1 MFGWVARATVGA
13 ALFGA
18 AFGGLVQ
25 ASEPKLP
32 SSTFAE
38 VGAPTSIPYG
48 WVDFCGRRP
57 EECGLGKL
65 TPRDIHLTKQAL
77 GDPRQSQRLRQRR
90 NRADQQ
96 SRSLGHDARPLDYPT
111 DGKGD
116 CKVYALFKRKQL
128 VDAGFPR
135 SALLMTI
142 VRDQDGEGH
151 AVLTVKTDRGDFVLD
166 NLTDEILP
174 WNETGYRFIKRQAQD
189 DPNVWLAMA
198 GARPASPAAT
208 DSFSLFWGRFVSRSN
223 PRVIPVQR
231 LAASTEFV
239 LLQTK
244 MGCFLQIDFFQF
256 LALKTLATADPLHRP
271 LVR

>member
-13 ALFGA
+13 VLFGA

-32 SSTFAE
+32 SASFAE

-57 EECGLGKL
+57 EECNLGKL
-65 TPRDIHLTKQAL
+65 TPRDIHLTPSVWATLAKINAFANAEIEPISNL
-77 GDPRQSQRLRQRR
+77 DHWGTMLD
-90 NRADQQ
+90 
-96 SRSLGHDARPLDYPT
+96 HWDYPT

-128 VDAGFPR
+128 VDQGFPR
-135 SALLMTI
+135 QALLMTI

-151 AVLTVKTDRGDFVLD
+151 AILTVKTDRGDFVLD

-174 WNETGYRFIKRQAQD
+174 WDGTGYRFIKRQAQD
-189 DPNVWLAMA
+189 DPNVWLAMT
-198 GARPASPAAT
+198 GAAT
-208 DSFSLFWGRFVSRSN
+208 SV
-223 PRVIPVQR
+223 
-231 LAASTEFV
+231 AS
-239 LLQTK
+239 
-244 MGCFLQIDFFQF
+244 GD
-256 LALKTLATADPLHRP
+256 
-271 LVR
+271 